1 MDEDE
6 QERLRAEAEA
16 LRAYARKLHQ
26 RARLLREEAKRIA
39 DQSDAMMADCL
50 ESVPRSWKFQRQM
63 KDG

>member
-1 MDEDE
+1 MDEEE

-16 LRAYARKLHQ
+16 LRAYARTLHE

-50 ESVPRSWKFQRQM
+50 SWSEPESPKRM
-63 KDG
+63 